1 MNTTRPST
9 RGASAPDLAAIT
21 TNEAGVIDRWADD
34 IGRAAM
40 AAARR
45 SGVAQDHPLA
55 EDVAQNA
62 RIAVLKATRLGL
74 GDDEHYVRRA
84 IANSARSSVRRS
96 RVAANEAPLESVDE
110 VADVDPGVDPLDV
123 QRVREWVAGQPHHLQ
138 RIYGLLYLEDL
149 GQREAARRLGVSQPR
164 VAQLH
169 RDLLTRGRDE
179 FCSRAA

>member
-1 MNTTRPST
+1 MNTTRPFA
-9 RGASAPDLAAIT
+9 RGASAPDLVATT
-21 TNEAGVIDRWADD
+21 TNEAEAIDRWADD

-45 SGVAQDHPLA
+45 SGVAPDHPLT
-55 EDVAQNA
+55 EDIAQNA
-62 RIAVLKATRLGL
+62 RIAVLKATRLGRA
-74 GDDEHYVRRA
+74 DDEHYVRRA
-84 IANSARSSVRRS
+84 IANSARNSVRRS
-96 RVAANEAPLESVDE
+96 RVAANEAPLEGVDE
-110 VADVDPGVDPLDV
+110 VAVVDPDVNPLDV
-123 QRVREWVAGQPHHLQ
+123 QRVREWVASQPQHLQ
-138 RIYGLLYLEDL
+138 RIYGLLYLEEF